1 VIDDDG
7 YGDDDH
13 GDDINGNDDG
23 RDRTLMASAMMM
35 KRLCICDID
44 DED

>member
-1 VIDDDG
+1 MIDDDG

-23 RDRTLMASAMMM
+23 RDRTLMASAMM